1 MSKCMSLMVSTTVL
15 WGAGAA
21 IADITA
27 PQLWAEWQEMQ
38 RDLGTTITAEDE
50 RYAGGV
56 LTLTNVATRSQVDQ
70 MENNGRLAQIV
81 LRELGDGTV
90 RVELAP
96 VYALSTIDRSFGET
110 TITTMELRHTGLDI
124 LAGGDSAERTYDYSA
139 REVILD
145 VGDVTI
151 DGQAVPFE
159 VTFAAQELAS
169 RYIINMAEAGYP
181 FTSADSLGSMQIRA
195 FSSDPAEGSIDLV
208 YELSALE
215 SAFSGALGDGAGS
228 GLPFGPLGVALQG
241 ELTHA
246 GSRMQVATDT
256 PDGDFQLEARTGT
269 GTLAVDISPTQFG
282 VFSDTAEAQMRG
294 IVGGLPLPLE
304 ASVGRT
310 TFGLTMPITRTE
322 APAPVNLT
330 LGLRDVVMSDVLWG
344 LFDPQGL
351 IPRDPATIALDLE
364 GTARL
369 LSDLT
374 GAPETFSGL
383 QGPPAEINSLRLN
396 TLEVTVGGAQLLGAG
411 AATFDNSGPMP
422 APVGRVNL
430 ALTGGFALLDQ
441 LAALGI
447 VPPEQVGMV
456 RMMSGMFA
464 RPTGPDAL
472 ASEIE
477 FVQGGG
483 ILVNGFPVQ

>member
-1 MSKCMSLMVSTTVL
+1 MSLMVSTAVL
-15 WGAGAA
+15 WSAGAA
-21 IADITA
+21 MADISA
-27 PQLWAEWQEMQ
+27 PQLWAEWQDMQ

-50 RYAGGV
+50 QYAGGV

-70 MENNGRLAQIV
+70 MESNGRIAQIV
-81 LRELGDGTV
+81 LRELADGTV

-96 VYALSTIDRSFGET
+96 VYALSTIDRSSGET
-110 TITTMELRHTGLDI
+110 TITTMEMRHSGLDI
-124 LAGGDSAERTYDYSA
+124 LASGDSAERTYDYSA

-151 DGQAVPFE
+151 DGEAIPFE
-159 VTFAAQELAS
+159 TTIAAQELAS
-169 RYIINMAEAGYP
+169 RYIINVEGAGYP
-181 FTSADSLGSMQIRA
+181 FTSADSLGAMQIRA
-195 FSSDPAEGSIDLV
+195 NSSDPSEGTVDLV
-208 YELSALE
+208 YELSNLE
-215 SAFSGALGDGAGS
+215 SAFFGSMGDGAGS
-228 GLPFGPLGVALQG
+228 GVPFGPLSVALQG

-246 GSRMQVATDT
+246 GSRLQVAADT
-256 PDGDFQLEARTGT
+256 PDGDFQMEARTGT
-269 GTLAVDISPTQFG
+269 GTLAMDISPTQFG
-282 VFSDTAEAQMRG
+282 VFSDTAEAEMRG

-310 TFGLTMPITRTE
+310 TFGLTMPLTRTDG
-322 APAPVNLT
+322 PAPVNLT

-364 GTARL
+364 GTATL

-374 GAPETFSGL
+374 DAPETFGAL
-383 QGPPAEINSLRLN
+383 QGPPAEINSLRIN
-396 TLEVTVGGAQLLGAG
+396 TFEVTVGGAQLLGTG
-411 AATFDNSGPMP
+411 AATFDNAGPIP
-422 APVGRVNL
+422 SPVGRVNL
-430 ALTGGFALLDQ
+430 SLTGGFALLDQ
-441 LAALGI
+441 LAALGL

-477 FVQGGG
+477 FVEGGG

>member
-1 MSKCMSLMVSTTVL
+1 MSKCMSLMVSTAVL

-21 IADITA
+21 MADITA

-38 RDLGTTITAEDE
+38 RDLGTEITAEDE

-56 LTLTNVATRSQVDQ
+56 LTLTNVATRSVV
-70 MENNGRLAQIV
+70 EEVESNGRIAQIV

-96 VYALSTIDRSFGET
+96 VYALSTVDRSFDET
-110 TITTMELRHTGLDI
+110 TVTTLNVSHTGLEI
-124 LAGGDSAERTYDYSA
+124 LASGDLGVRVYDYSA
-139 REVILD
+139 PEITVE
-145 VGDVTI
+145 VGDVLV
-151 DGQAVPFE
+151 DGETMPIE
-159 VTFAAQELAS
+159 VTLVLRDMAS
-169 RYIINMAEAGYP
+169 RYTINMASATRP
-181 FTSADSLGSMQIRA
+181 FTSADTLGALEIRA
-195 FSSDPAEGSIDLV
+195 SGSDPIEGTFDMV
-208 YELSALE
+208 YEMSTLT
-215 SAFSGALGDGAGS
+215 SAFSGDMNGADGAI
-228 GLPFGPLGVALQG
+228 PLGPMALALQG
-241 ELTHA
+241 ELTLES
-246 GSRMQVATDT
+246 SRVQVAAEA
-256 PDGDFQLEARTGT
+256 PDGDFQMEARTGA
-269 GTLAVDISPTQFG
+269 GTLAMDISPTQFG
-282 VFSDTAEAQMRG
+282 VFSDTAETQMRG
-294 IVGGLPLPLE
+294 VVGGLPLPLE

-310 TFGLTMPITRTE
+310 TFGLTMPLTRTE
-322 APAPVNLT
+322 GPAPVNLT
-330 LGLRDVVMSDVLWG
+330 LGLRDVVLSDVLWG

-364 GTARL
+364 GTATL

-374 GAPETFSGL
+374 GAPETFSEL
-383 QGPPAEINSLRLN
+383 QGPPGEINSLRIN
-396 TLEVTVGGAQLLGAG
+396 TLEVTVGGAQLLGTG
-411 AATFDNSGPMP
+411 AATFDNSGPIP
-422 APVGRVNL
+422 APVGRVDL

-477 FVQGGG
+477 FVEGGG
-483 ILVNGFPVQ
+483 ILINGFPVQ